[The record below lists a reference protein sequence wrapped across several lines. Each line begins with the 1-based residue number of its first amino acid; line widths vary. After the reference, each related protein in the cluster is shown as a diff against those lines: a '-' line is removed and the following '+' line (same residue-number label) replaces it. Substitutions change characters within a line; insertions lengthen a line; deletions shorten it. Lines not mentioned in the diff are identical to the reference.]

1 MAERFLNRREV
12 GENVRVIELD
22 IADDGALRQ
31 VMNELAA
38 LVEKRRV
45 VFIPLDDEPLA
56 VREPRALRQIV
67 REAAD
72 EVTRIQPVM
81 LEHPG
86 QQTRGRGLAVRARDD
101 DGAFAA
107 NEKLAQQIR
116 QRTKPQLVVE
126 AEFRLRIAAR
136 YGVANDHQIGSVRQ
150 IMLGE
155 TCYHRDLALGQKG
168 GHGRIHILVGAGD
181 GKSLFPLTSKPR

>member
-1 MAERFLNRREV
+1 MAERFLYRREV
-12 GENVRVIELD
+12 GDNVRVIELD

-126 AEFRLRIAAR
+126 TELRLRIAAR
-136 YGVANDHQIGSVRQ
+136 NGVADDDEVGFVRE
-150 IMLGE
+150 IA
-155 TCYHRDLALGQKG
+155 LAVTV
-168 GHGRIHILVGAGD
+168 HHFD
-181 GKSLFPLTSKPR
+181 